1 MNETL
6 AVIDAERDRFVEEL
20 KQFLRIPSISTDP
33 ERAGDVRKASDWI
46 LAHFRS
52 LGLRAEQFETER
64 HPVVYAEW
72 LGAPGKPTVMF
83 YGHCDVQPVDP
94 IDEWQTPPFEPV
106 EKNGN
111 IHARGSSDDKGQA
124 FTHVKAVES
133 WLRARGSLP
142 VNVKFLMEAE
152 EEIGSPNLPK
162 WLADHTD
169 LAAADLVV
177 ISDTT
182 QFGPGLP
189 SVCTGLRGIA
199 ALEVHVKTAES
210 DLHSGTWGGAVP
222 NAIEVLTRILAG
234 LHDAEGLVTVPGFYD
249 AVAEPSDAEKTS
261 WAALP
266 HSDAD
271 FLAASGAKAL
281 HGEPGRGSLERTW
294 ARPTLEI
301 IGIGGGYQG
310 AGHKGVVPCRA
321 FAKLSVRLVP
331 DQAPT
336 DVIAAVRAH
345 IEALAPGFAEIEI
358 KSGHGSPPV
367 SIPTD
372 SKWVAAAARAL
383 ERGFGR
389 QPVYIREGG
398 SISIVTRFVKE
409 YGIPVLLLGF
419 GLPDDRIHGPNE
431 KFSLADFQAG
441 IRTSAALLDELGR
454 GA

>member
-1 MNETL
+1 MNEIL
-6 AVIDAERDRFVEEL
+6 AVIEADRGRFVDEL
-20 KQFLRIPSISTDP
+20 KEFLRIPSISTDP
-33 ERAGDVRKASDWI
+33 ERAGDVRRASDWI
-46 LAHFRS
+46 LAHFRA

-94 IDEWQTPPFEPV
+94 IEEWQTPPFDPV
-106 EKNGN
+106 ERNGN

-133 WLRARGSLP
+133 WLRATGTLP

-162 WLADHTD
+162 WLEDHPD

-189 SVCTGLRGIA
+189 SVCTGLRGVA
-199 ALEVHVKTAES
+199 AIEVIVKTAGS

-222 NAIEVLTRILAG
+222 NAVEVLTRILAG
-234 LHDAEGLVTVPGFYD
+234 LHDADGLVTVPGFYD
-249 AVAEPSDAEKTS
+249 AVAEASGAEKAS
-261 WAALP
+261 WAELP
-266 HSDAD
+266 HSDD
-271 FLAASGAKAL
+271 EFLKASGARKL

-310 AGHKGVVPCRA
+310 VGHKGVVPGRA

-331 DQAPT
+331 DQVPA
-336 DVIAAVRAH
+336 DVIEAVRRRV
-345 IEALAPGFAEIEI
+345 EELAPDTAEVEI

-389 QPVYIREGG
+389 KPVYIREGG
-398 SISIVTRFVKE
+398 SISIVMRFVKDLDT
-409 YGIPVLLLGF
+409 PCLLLGF

-431 KFSLADFQAG
+431 KFSVADFHAG
-441 IRTSAALLDELGR
+441 IRTSAALLEELGR
-454 GA
+454 SE